1 MLNLRGL
8 LYFSALSFS
17 IHQFSV
23 SRSENVHIGEQWRNK
38 NVRISGRKVRLQTDH
53 LGCNIALG
61 WLQMATGYPRNIN
74 RSEIDTVETIGK
86 VETIVKLEA
95 ICLREIR
102 DTRMDYHGIP
112 VRNLRTASLKV
123 PLAILHPLVFNR
135 EISTIFHQTR
145 IYSNLP
151 PYLILSKASSHRSFS
166 TVRFTQF
173 FIFNYF
179 SYLFL
184 RFFGQTIEFR

>member
-1 MLNLRGL
+1 
-8 LYFSALSFS
+8 
-17 IHQFSV
+17 
-23 SRSENVHIGEQWRNK
+23 
-38 NVRISGRKVRLQTDH
+38 
-53 LGCNIALG
+53 
-61 WLQMATGYPRNIN
+61 MATGYPRNVN
-74 RSEIDTVETIGK
+74 RSEIDTFKTIRK

-102 DTRMDYHGIP
+102 DTRMDCHGIP

-151 PYLILSKASSHRSFS
+151 PYRILSKPSHRSFS
-166 TVRFTQF
+166 TIWYVSRSFV
-173 FIFNYF
+173 FNYF
-179 SYLFL
+179 SYLFSQ
-184 RFFGQTIEFR
+184 FFCQTIEFR